1 MDNEKWTLTE
11 QGNENKSL
19 LHGKQMTVQETESK
33 EKESMSLHCSN
44 GLLVL
49 HPSVHKMHCNEFV

>member
-19 LHGKQMTVQETESK
+19 LCGKRMTVQETESK
-33 EKESMSLHCSN
+33 EKEGMSLHCSDC
-44 GLLVL
+44 LLVL
-49 HPSVHKMHCNEFV
+49 HPSVCEMHHNEFA